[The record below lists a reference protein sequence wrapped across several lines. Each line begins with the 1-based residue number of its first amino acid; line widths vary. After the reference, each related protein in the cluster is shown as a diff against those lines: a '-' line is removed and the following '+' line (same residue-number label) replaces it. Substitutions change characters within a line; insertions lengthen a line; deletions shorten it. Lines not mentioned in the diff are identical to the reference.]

1 MRRTV
6 AVESKSNRS
15 CNYHHRVTVPFSIMS
30 VGGCHMRDYKAPP
43 VVIYTSAAIWR
54 VSVSVRSPFLLPK
67 LSWIDGPA
75 TTSVRS
81 TICKL
86 VRTPRRLHAQRS
98 RFDKMVER
106 GAVLSECAR
115 GMDLETERSARRR
128 QENDEDTADNLALG
142 AIRRESKPERR
153 RLSIDRRRREARG
166 GGVSDDGGAG

>member
-1 MRRTV
+1 
-6 AVESKSNRS
+6 
-15 CNYHHRVTVPFSIMS
+15 
-30 VGGCHMRDYKAPP
+30 
-43 VVIYTSAAIWR
+43 
-54 VSVSVRSPFLLPK
+54 
-67 LSWIDGPA
+67 
-75 TTSVRS
+75 
-81 TICKL
+81 
-86 VRTPRRLHAQRS
+86 
-98 RFDKMVER
+98 MVER